1 MRNLPVEQIS
11 ESQRLAPQLPV
22 EPDTKVVQGHFGRQ
36 ARLKAIQ
43 GMRTLPRQP
52 EGIEQ
57 LIIDGFNDLAQPDQP
72 APRRL
77 ASRVGMP
84 ELSSASY
91 KQCCACICSTRNKLK
106 ATMTSR

>member
-57 LIIDGFNDLAQPDQP
+57 LIIDGFNDLAQPSQP
-72 APRRL
+72 APPVFGPAHFAALVRR
-77 ASRVGMP
+77 P
-84 ELSSASY
+84 DDLSIILRL
-91 KQCCACICSTRNKLK
+91 C
-106 ATMTSR
+106 